1 VLTVVGAVWL
11 AVRALT
17 IKDAGRRRAEI
28 MVLLWVG
35 LLWAGVTAGLGFL
48 LQHYVVP
55 TAVVATLLSGLAV
68 GWAVQTA
75 WSFGRSVLSRGS
87 HESRPAASA
96 LRT

>member
-1 VLTVVGAVWL
+1 VTL
-11 AVRALT
+11 
-17 IKDAGRRRAEI
+17 KDPARRRAEI

-35 LLWAGVTAGLGFL
+35 LLWVGVTAGLGFL
-48 LQHYVVP
+48 LQHDFVP

-68 GWAVQTA
+68 GWASQTA

-87 HESRPAASA
+87 HETRQPASA